1 MTNEQRNQE
10 IIFLVKL
17 LPCVSG
23 QHKSNSVRRLCIYYA
38 VLICCHLCLLQLL
51 HSTENSAASLSIVNT
66 RLHGRFYCFSLRE
79 SATKRFICCCVKTHH
94 QTSPFYAVIVRQYA
108 AETAGNFIDGLL
120 LLMCVY
126 DDRDNSIDSFPISA
140 LHLPLSA
147 SAYYFSSPSLFS

>member
-51 HSTENSAASLSIVNT
+51 HSTENSTASLSIVHT
-66 RLHGRFYCFSLRE
+66 RLHGRFLLFFFARVCDE
-79 SATKRFICCCVKTHH
+79 EVH
-94 QTSPFYAVIVRQYA
+94 
-108 AETAGNFIDGLL
+108 LL
-120 LLMCVY
+120 LRQNASSNLTLLRSHRQTKCSRNSRKFHRWPAVVDVCV
-126 DDRDNSIDSFPISA
+126 
-140 LHLPLSA
+140 
-147 SAYYFSSPSLFS
+147 